1 MLHVTN
7 GDYAAEAIRAL
18 DLPGQ
23 VLPWRDVLHEGP
35 VPAGLPL
42 PELSAV
48 RARFI
53 AGRGWGA
60 EDEVARG
67 FRERD
72 AVLARSAEH
81 EEVVLWFEHDLYD
94 QLQLLQLLD
103 WFSVHGSEGQRL
115 TLVGADDYLTSVD
128 AVRLREWFAERRAV
142 TPPQLALARDAWA
155 AFRGSDPRAIEHV
168 LAADTAPLPHLAF
181 VLRRHL
187 EQFPGVRDGLS
198 RSERQA
204 LAVLADGPLTTRE
217 AFSRSQ
223 EREEAVF
230 LGDTGFRS
238 LLADLGAPPHPLV
251 AAEDGRRIGAPPSA
265 GADVDALRVALTDA
279 GRDVLAGRADRVR
292 LNGIDRWLGG
302 VHLTADGPA
311 WRWDASADRIV
322 RGDA

>member
-7 GDYAAEAIRAL
+7 GDHAAEAIRAL
-18 DLPGQ
+18 DLPGE

-60 EDEVARG
+60 EEEVARG

-72 AVLARSAEH
+72 AVLARSGEDG
-81 EEVVLWFEHDLYD
+81 EVVLWFEHDLYD

-103 WFSVHGSEGQRL
+103 WFAVHGSAGQRL
-115 TLVGADDYLTSVD
+115 TRVGADDYLTSVD
-128 AVRLREWFAERRAV
+128 ADRLREWFVERQVV

-155 AFRGSDPRAIEHV
+155 AFRDRDPRAIEHV
-168 LAADTAPLPHLAF
+168 LAGDTSPLPHLASA
-181 VLRRHL
+181 LRRHL
-187 EQFPGVRDGLS
+187 EQFPGVGDGLS

-204 LAVLADGPLTTRE
+204 LEVLVHGPVTIRE

-238 LLADLGAPPHPLV
+238 LVAELGAPPHPLV
-251 AAEDGRRIGAPPSA
+251 AAEDGRRIDAPPPA
-265 GADVDALRVALTDA
+265 GATDTLRVALTDT

-311 WRWDASADRIV
+311 WRWDASAHRIV